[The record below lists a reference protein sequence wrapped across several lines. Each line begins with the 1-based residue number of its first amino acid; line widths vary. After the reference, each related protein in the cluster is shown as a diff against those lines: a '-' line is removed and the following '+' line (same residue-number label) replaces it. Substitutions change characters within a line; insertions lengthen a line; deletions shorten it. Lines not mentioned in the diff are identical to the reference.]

1 MCQRLAGAAS
11 PLMAILGGVIH
22 TSLLITGCAAL
33 PTWLI
38 MLVIQD
44 FLIHPEHIL
53 TTLTGQVLAKSH
65 VHVST

>member
-11 PLMAILGGVIH
+11 PLMGILGGVIH
-22 TSLLITGCAAL
+22 TSLLLTGCAAL

-44 FLIHPEHIL
+44 FLFIRNIY
-53 TTLTGQVLAKSH
+53 
-65 VHVST
+65 